1 MASSSKIKTRDQLI
15 AEQSLWR
22 KASAKVG
29 FTSGVF
35 DILHP
40 GHVEYLEK
48 AKSLCDVLVVGI
60 NSDHSVRSNKG
71 DLRPI
76 NGEVERARTLAGLSA
91 VDFVFIF
98 PEKNNNQNIELLK
111 PELYIK
117 AGDYKAEKLSSA
129 SIVQSYGGRVEIVPF
144 VEGKSSSSVIEK
156 ISAQALAGAFTASA
170 PVTQKIGGKA
180 AFIDRDGTINKEVEY
195 LSNPAEFELIPG
207 VIDGMKALTA
217 AGYELVVVT
226 NQPGIGLGYYSAG
239 DLFRVNAKLLK
250 AAGDAGVP
258 IRKIYFCP
266 HTKLDNCSC
275 RKPSAGML
283 LRARDELG
291 IDLSQSIMIGDTE
304 ADIGAGKAAGCKTV
318 LVLSGKTKE
327 SHSIKTTPDEII
339 QSLANIKI
347 VL

>member
-1 MASSSKIKTRDQLI
+1 MASESKIKTREQLVT
-15 AEQSLWR
+15 EQSLWR
-22 KASAKVG
+22 NANSKVG

-48 AKSLCDVLVVGI
+48 ARSLCDVLVVGL
-60 NSDHSVRSNKG
+60 NSDHSVRANKG

-76 NGEVERARTLAGLSA
+76 NSEVERARTLAGLSA

-111 PELYIK
+111 PDLYIK
-117 AGDYKAEKLSSA
+117 AGDYSSDKLSSA
-129 SIVQSYGGRVEIVPF
+129 SIVQGYGGKVEIVPF
-144 VEGKSSSSVIEK
+144 VEGKSSTSVIEK
-156 ISAQALAGAFTASA
+156 ISAQALAGAVTATA
-170 PVTQKIGGKA
+170 ANTNKVGGKA

-207 VIDGMKALTA
+207 AIEGMKALA
-217 AGYELVVVT
+217 DAGYELVVVT

-258 IRKIYFCP
+258 IRKIYYCP
-266 HTKLDNCSC
+266 HTKLDGCAC
-275 RKPSAGML
+275 RKPGAGML

-291 IDLSQSIMIGDTE
+291 IDLSQSLIVGDTE

-318 LVLSGKTKE
+318 LVLSGKTKDSKTLKVAPDQVVE
-327 SHSIKTTPDEII
+327 SLVRIK
-339 QSLANIKI
+339 
-347 VL
+347 V

>member
-1 MASSSKIKTRDQLI
+1 
-15 AEQSLWR
+15 
-22 KASAKVG
+22 VG

-48 AKSLCDVLVVGI
+48 ARGLCDILVVGV
-60 NSDHSVRSNKG
+60 NSDHSVRANKG

-76 NGEVERARTLAGLSA
+76 NGEVARARTLAGLAA

-111 PELYIK
+111 PNLYIK
-117 AGDYKAEKLSSA
+117 AGDYSADKLSSA
-129 SIVQSYGGRVEIVPF
+129 SIVQSYGGQVEIVPF
-144 VEGKSSSSVIEK
+144 IEGKSSSSVIDK
-156 ISAQALAGAFTASA
+156 ISAQALAGAVTAA
-170 PVTQKIGGKA
+170 PIATGRVGGKA

-195 LSNPAEFELIPG
+195 LSNPDEFELIPG
-207 VIDGMKALTA
+207 AIEGMKALA
-217 AGYELVVVT
+217 SAGYELVIVT
-226 NQPGIGLGYYSAG
+226 NQPGIGFGYYSAG
-239 DLFRVNAKLLK
+239 DLFRVNAQLLK

-266 HTKLDNCSC
+266 HTKLDGCSC
-275 RKPSAGML
+275 RKPGAGML

-291 IDLSQSIMIGDTE
+291 IDLSKSIMIGDTD

-318 LVLSGKTKE
+318 LVLSGKTKDP
-327 SHSIKTTPDEII
+327 KTLKVAPEEVIS
-339 QSLANIKI
+339 SLGSLKI
-347 VL
+347 TS

>member
-1 MASSSKIKTRDQLI
+1 MTSESKIKTREELCGSQAD
-15 AEQSLWR
+15 WR
-22 KASAKVG
+22 KASIKVG

-40 GHVEYLEK
+40 GHIEYLEK
-48 AKSLCDVLVVGI
+48 AKSLCNILVVGI
-60 NSDHSVRSNKG
+60 NSDYSVRANKG
-71 DLRPI
+71 ELRPI
-76 NGEVERARTLAGLSA
+76 NSEVERARTLAGLSA

-111 PELYIK
+111 PDLYIK
-117 AGDYKAEKLSSA
+117 AGDYNAEKLSSA
-129 SIVQSYGGRVEIVPF
+129 SIVESYGGKVEIVPF
-144 VEGKSSSSVIEK
+144 VEGKSSTSVIEK
-156 ISAQALAGAFTASA
+156 ISAQALAGAVTASA
-170 PVTQKIGGKA
+170 AATQKVGGKA

-195 LSNPAEFELIPG
+195 LSSPDEFELIPG
-207 VIDGMKALTA
+207 VIDGMKALAA
-217 AGYELVVVT
+217 AGYEIVIVT
-226 NQPGIGLGYYSAG
+226 NQPGIGFGYYSAG

-291 IDLSQSIMIGDTE
+291 IDLSQSIIIGDTE

-318 LVLSGKTKE
+318 LVLSGKTKDA
-327 SHSIKTTPDEII
+327 KTLKVSPDQVIE
-339 QSLANIKI
+339 SLAGVKG
-347 VL
+347 